1 MTVADYITHFLSTTV
16 GHIFMF
22 AGGGNM
28 NLVDSLHN
36 ASAHPVCLHHEG
48 ALSYAIC
55 GYSYIH
61 GYGVG
66 YVTSGPGSL
75 NAVPGVAEAYVASLP
90 CMFVSGQAPLET
102 CLFEDRIL
110 GVQQCDIVT
119 IVKSITKYAEV
130 IRDTQSVKF
139 HLEEAYK
146 KSIAGRP
153 GPVWLDCPLDI
164 QKAEMWDDEVHG
176 GENL

>member
-1 MTVADYITHFLSTTV
+1 MHL
-16 GHIFMF
+16 M
-22 AGGGNM
+22 
-28 NLVDSLHN
+28 DSLHQSGT
-36 ASAHPVCLHHEG
+36 SAVCLHHEQ
-48 ALSYAIC
+48 ALSYAVC

-90 CMFVSGQAPLET
+90 CMFVSGQSPLDT

-110 GVQQCDIVT
+110 GVQQVDIIS
-119 IVKSITKYAEV
+119 IVRSITKYAV
-130 IRDTQSVKF
+130 VVTNAKSVKF

-146 KSIAGRP
+146 LSLEGRP
-153 GPVWLDCPLDI
+153 GPVWLDVPIDV
-164 QKAEMWDDEVHG
+164 QNSEMWENEIHG